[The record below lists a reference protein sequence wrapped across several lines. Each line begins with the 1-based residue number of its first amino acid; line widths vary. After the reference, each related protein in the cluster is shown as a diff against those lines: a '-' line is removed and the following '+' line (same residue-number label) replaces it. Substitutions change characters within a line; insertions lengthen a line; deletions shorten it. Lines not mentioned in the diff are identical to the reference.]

1 MPTITL
7 TGEMTNSVVKP
18 KTYDKDGLP
27 KNSSFLAITLKV
39 ELSQLTELELGTLQL
54 MLADKGEVDVVIEEK
69 PPFQTTIPDTVPDG
83 VEPVPDNEVP
93 A

>member
-1 MPTITL
+1 MSIITL

-18 KTYDKDGLP
+18 KTYDKDGLTNNP
-27 KNSSFLAITLKV
+27 SFLAVTLKV

-54 MLADKGEVDVVIEEK
+54 MLADKGEVDVIIKEK
-69 PPFQTTIPDTVPDG
+69 LPFQTTIPDAVPDG
-83 VEPVPDNEVP
+83 VEPVEET